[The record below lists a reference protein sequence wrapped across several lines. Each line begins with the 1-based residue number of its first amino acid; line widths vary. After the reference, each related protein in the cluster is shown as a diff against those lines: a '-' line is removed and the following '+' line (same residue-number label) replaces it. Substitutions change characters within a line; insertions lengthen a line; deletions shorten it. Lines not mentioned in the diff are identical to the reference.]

1 MKNIII
7 GKNSSISKHVH
18 KNLKNSYVFSANKL
32 NEKYL
37 LHKIKKYR
45 KINLIFNNFYPSKNL
60 NKLNHN
66 DYKKFCEL
74 SLEKISL
81 IFQKIPSY
89 KINKIIYTSSA
100 SIYRISENLSHPK
113 KDKFNR
119 ELYSSFKLAA
129 EKLIINYA
137 NKKKKEYFIMRLF
150 NTYGDTS
157 DEFSFI
163 ENIIS
168 SKKNNKKIF
177 LINNGNSIRDFIHV
191 KDIGIIYKKFV
202 ENKLKKGIYDIGTG
216 NGYLIKD
223 IIDFSNFKKSKIIKK
238 NNIDEVHSSVAQ
250 NQNLIKELKNF
261 KFLNLGKYL
270 KQKLKIYKKNI
281 RPILNQE
288 NETRKSI
295 IGGVVIYGAGYA
307 GKQIYHE
314 LNKNNEDI
322 LFLLMIISK
331 FKIQV
336 FKEFL

>member
-81 IFQKIPSY
+81 IFQKIPSH

-113 KDKFNR
+113 KDNFNR

-150 NTYGDTS
+150 NTYGDSS
-157 DEFSFI
+157 DGFSFI
-163 ENIIS
+163 ENIIN
-168 SKKNNKKIF
+168 SKKRDKKIF

-223 IIDFSNFKKSKIIKK
+223 IIDFSNFKKSRIIKK
-238 NNIDEVHSSVAQ
+238 
-250 NQNLIKELKNF
+250 K
-261 KFLNLGKYL
+261 
-270 KQKLKIYKKNI
+270 
-281 RPILNQE
+281 
-288 NETRKSI
+288 
-295 IGGVVIYGAGYA
+295 
-307 GKQIYHE
+307 
-314 LNKNNEDI
+314 
-322 LFLLMIISK
+322 
-331 FKIQV
+331 
-336 FKEFL
+336 